1 MLEKMLCKVV
11 NQMEAE
17 QIIDYELREHYIYAL
32 VTMVERWITVGS
44 ILIISFISKNFIPTI
59 FFLISFFSLRKRTG
73 GYHAEKFWQCYIG
86 TVVTYILVILICP
99 ILNDNRNVMYIL
111 VLLAAIIISIIGTV
125 NHPNIAMNE
134 MELKE
139 SKKTARLIIAL
150 ECLLVYVFVK
160 LNINGICV
168 CYMSVAIILCAV
180 LLCIAKLL
188 RQEVTK

>member
-1 MLEKMLCKVV
+1 MLCKVV

-99 ILNDNRNVMYIL
+99 ILNDNRGVMYIF

-150 ECLLVYVFVK
+150 ECLLVYIFVK
-160 LNINGICV
+160 LNIKHL
-168 CYMSVAIILCAV
+168 SL
-180 LLCIAKLL
+180 
-188 RQEVTK
+188 